1 MDAIGD
7 AVGEGAT
14 ARPSAPRMEDV
25 ARRAGVALG
34 TVSNVLNRPGVVSEA
49 TRSRVQQAIEDLGF
63 SPNRAARALAAGTS
77 STLGFVVIDLSNSF
91 FLDMTRG
98 AERAA
103 ETAGM
108 TVVLGNTDMRSP
120 KQRTYLD
127 LFTEEQVA
135 GILLAPLPGTAEQ
148 ARGKLPRGR
157 RLVFLND
164 AAVEGACTVS
174 ADDEHGGYL
183 AARHLIEL
191 GRRRLAFAGDPDFA
205 VPVRERLRGVERA
218 IAETNGSVSLE
229 LDLTA
234 EVQIE
239 DGRRF
244 GHLLASRAPADRPD
258 GVIAAADLLA
268 LGVLQSLL
276 AQPDLRVPEDIA
288 VTGYD
293 DNRSAWDSVV
303 PITTLAQPGE
313 AMGEAATRLLLD
325 EISNPDH
332 EHRHEVLRPQLVV
345 RGSTVLA
352 DRSAPGSS
360 LGQSHRR
367 HLLTT

>member
-1 MDAIGD
+1 
-7 AVGEGAT
+7 
-14 ARPSAPRMEDV
+14 MEDV

-34 TVSNVLNRPGVVSEA
+34 TVSNVINRPTLVSAA
-49 TRSRVQQAIEDLGF
+49 TRSRVQQAIDELGF

-77 STLGFVVIDLSNSF
+77 STFGFVVIDLSNSF

-98 AERAA
+98 AEHAA
-103 ETAGM
+103 ESAGM
-108 TVVLGNTDMRSP
+108 TVVLGNTDMRP
-120 KQRTYLD
+120 VKQRTYLD

-135 GILLAPLPGTAEQ
+135 GILLAPLPGSAGD
-148 ARGKLPRGR
+148 AIAKLPRGR

-164 AAVEGACTVS
+164 SAVDGACTVS

-183 AARHLIEL
+183 AARHLIDL
-191 GRRRLAFAGDPDFA
+191 GRRRLAFAGDPAIA
-205 VPVRERLRGVERA
+205 VPVRDRLRGVERA
-218 IAETNGSVSLE
+218 VAESNGAVSLE

-244 GHLLASRAPADRPD
+244 GHLLAGRAAADRPD

-268 LGVLQSLL
+268 LGILQSLL
-276 AQPDLRVPEDIA
+276 AQADLRVPEDIA

-313 AMGEAATRLLLD
+313 AMGEAAMRLLLD
-325 EISNPDH
+325 EISNAPAH
-332 EHRHEVLRPQLVV
+332 EHRHEVLRPRLIV
-345 RGSTVLA
+345 RGSTVP
-352 DRSAPGSS
+352 R
-360 LGQSHRR
+360 
-367 HLLTT
+367 